1 MTLTPHIRKH
11 THTASVS
18 SCGSGESL
26 LLGDLLLDVQQ
37 ELVVGQSRLGPV
49 LDHVLHEV
57 TLLRAVVPE
66 ARRNTTTTQQTR
78 RGK

>member
-57 TLLRAVVPE
+57 PLLRAVVPE